1 MKNQFPLE
9 KFKNITTPFYY
20 YDVDLLQKTLRSIS
34 SIITNKNIAVHY
46 AIKANFNKK
55 LLTIISSLGFGVDC
69 VSKGEIKVALESG
82 FPNSKIIFAGVGK
95 TDDEINYAIDQD
107 IYCFNVESIPELEV
121 IDLLAKEKGKIVN
134 IAFRIN
140 PNIQAHTHSKITTG
154 LNENKFGI
162 SLKDIYSIIDQVVEN
177 KLYKNVRFIG
187 IHFHIGSQIL
197 DMNDFLPLCAFIN
210 DLNSKLLEKQIH
222 PTFIDVGGGL
232 GIDYIDPNSHP
243 IPNFEEYFSTYY
255 NNIKLLPN
263 QTLHFELGRSIVG
276 QCGSL
281 ISKVTYIKEGQT
293 KKFAVIDA
301 GMTDLIR
308 PAMYGSVHYI
318 EKLGGTEE
326 EMDHKEKYDIVGPIC
341 ESSDVFSKGVDMNV
355 LKRGD
360 YIAIRSAGAYGESMA
375 SSYNCREI
383 VKGYLSTELK

>member
-20 YDVDLLQKTLRSIS
+20 YDVDLLQKTLQSIS
-34 SIITNKNIAVHY
+34 SLITNKNIAVHY

-121 IDLLAKEKGKIVN
+121 IDLLAKEKRKIVN

-162 SLKDIYSIIDQVVEN
+162 SLKDIYSIIDQV
-177 KLYKNVRFIG
+177 
-187 IHFHIGSQIL
+187 
-197 DMNDFLPLCAFIN
+197 
-210 DLNSKLLEKQIH
+210 
-222 PTFIDVGGGL
+222 
-232 GIDYIDPNSHP
+232 
-243 IPNFEEYFSTYY
+243 
-255 NNIKLLPN
+255 
-263 QTLHFELGRSIVG
+263 
-276 QCGSL
+276 
-281 ISKVTYIKEGQT
+281 
-293 KKFAVIDA
+293 
-301 GMTDLIR
+301 
-308 PAMYGSVHYI
+308 
-318 EKLGGTEE
+318 
-326 EMDHKEKYDIVGPIC
+326 
-341 ESSDVFSKGVDMNV
+341 
-355 LKRGD
+355 
-360 YIAIRSAGAYGESMA
+360 
-375 SSYNCREI
+375 
-383 VKGYLSTELK
+383 

>member
-1 MKNQFPLE
+1 MN
-9 KFKNITTPFYY
+9 
-20 YDVDLLQKTLRSIS
+20 
-34 SIITNKNIAVHY
+34 
-46 AIKANFNKK
+46 
-55 LLTIISSLGFGVDC
+55 
-69 VSKGEIKVALESG
+69 
-82 FPNSKIIFAGVGK
+82 
-95 TDDEINYAIDQD
+95 
-107 IYCFNVESIPELEV
+107 
-121 IDLLAKEKGKIVN
+121 
-134 IAFRIN
+134 
-140 PNIQAHTHSKITTG
+140 
-154 LNENKFGI
+154 
-162 SLKDIYSIIDQVVEN
+162 QVVEN
-177 KLYKNVRFIG
+177 KLYKNVKFIG

-232 GIDYIDPNSHP
+232 GIDYTDPNSHP

-255 NNIKLLPN
+255 NNIKLFPN

-281 ISKVTYIKEGQT
+281 ISKVTYIKEGQN

-301 GMTDLIR
+301 GMNDLIR

-341 ESSDVFSKGVDMNV
+341 ESSDVFSKGVDMNI